1 MKNGVLSRGSISALM
16 FACCAVFSINASAQ
30 PKNGLMHRPWLL
42 VVNQGSFTMN
52 IVDPDAGKI
61 IGTVPTGNTR
71 GHGHEVAAS
80 PDGNSAYVPIYGD
93 SGVGRP
99 GTNGRKILI
108 IDLRSRQTIG
118 KILFTHGV
126 RPHCPVWDT
135 RRDVLYVTTELDNDI
150 SIIDPRTRKVIGAI
164 PTGQPESHMF
174 ALSHDGK
181 RGYTANVGPGTVS
194 VLDMEQR
201 KTLAIIHVSPNI
213 QRISVSPDDSM
224 VFTSDQEKPRLAVID
239 TATDKIK
246 KWVPMP
252 SIGYGTSST
261 PNGRWLL
268 VALPSTNQVAV
279 VDLRKL
285 QVARTIPVCSSPQE
299 ILMPPGSNAVAY
311 VSCMKSNSVGVL
323 NLRRWKMDRQ
333 LPAGKGPDG
342 LAWASA
348 R

>member
-1 MKNGVLSRGSISALM
+1 MKNGLLSRGSISALM
-16 FACCAVFSINASAQ
+16 FVCCAFLSFNASAQ
-30 PKNGLMHRPWLL
+30 TNNGLIHRPWLL

-52 IVDPDAGKI
+52 IIDPDAGKI
-61 IGTVPTGNTR
+61 IATVPTGNAR

-80 PDGNSAYVPIYGD
+80 PDGNTAYVPIYGD
-93 SGVGRP
+93 SGVGKP
-99 GTNGRKILI
+99 GRNGREIFV
-108 IDLRSRQTIG
+108 IDLRSRQTIE
-118 KILFTHGV
+118 KIAFPHGV
-126 RPHCPVWDT
+126 RPHCAVWDK
-135 RRDVLYVTTELDNDI
+135 RRHVLYVTTELDNDI
-150 SIIDPRTRKVIGAI
+150 SIIDPRTRKVVGTV

-201 KTLAIIHVSPNI
+201 KTLAIVHISPTI

-246 KWVPMP
+246 TWVKMP
-252 SIGYGTSST
+252 STGYGTAST
-261 PNGRWLL
+261 PDGRWLL
-268 VALPSTNQVAV
+268 VALPASNQVAV
-279 VDLRKL
+279 VDLHKL
-285 QVARTIPVCSSPQE
+285 QVARTIPVCASPQE
-299 ILMPPGSNAVAY
+299 ILVQPGSNAVAY
-311 VSCMKSNSVGVL
+311 VSCMKSNRVGVL
-323 NLRRWKMDRQ
+323 NLLDWKMDMQ
-333 LPAGKGPDG
+333 LPAGNGPDG

>member
-1 MKNGVLSRGSISALM
+1 M
-16 FACCAVFSINASAQ
+16 FVFAASLFTAFAQ
-30 PKNGLMHRPWLL
+30 PRNGLMHRPWLL

-52 IVDPDAGKI
+52 IIDPDAGKI

-80 PDGNSAYVPIYGD
+80 PDGNTAYVPIYGD

-99 GTNGRKILI
+99 GTNGREILV

-118 KILFTHGV
+118 KIVFPHGV
-126 RPHCPVWDT
+126 RPHCAVWDKH
-135 RRDVLYVTTELDNDI
+135 RHVLYVTTELDNDL
-150 SIIDPRTRKVIGAI
+150 SIIDPHTRKIIGAI

-194 VLDMEQR
+194 VLDMHRR

-224 VFTSDQEKPRLAVID
+224 VFTSDQNSPRLAVID

-252 SIGYGTSST
+252 SAGYGSAPT
-261 PNGRWLL
+261 PDGHWLL
-268 VALPSTNQVAV
+268 VALPAANQVAV
-279 VDLRKL
+279 VDLGKL
-285 QVARTIPVCSSPQE
+285 QIARTIPVCASPQE
-299 ILMPPGSNAVAY
+299 ILVPPGNDAVAY
-311 VSCMKSNSVGVL
+311 VSCSKSNGVGAL
-323 NLRRWKMDRQ
+323 DLRSWKMERQ
-333 LPAGKGPDG
+333 LPAGKWPDG